1 MDKKTVFVKT
11 SKGESEAKDKG
22 GALSGDLK
30 RALFLIDGKSTF
42 EEILKRAAPSLRD
55 ILPNVFSQLVVGGYL
70 RDKDKPFAE
79 PVIATPKIIAPG
91 SSGELDFTGFAS
103 VSASKAVAPEAGKQS
118 GTSDA
123 DATRAHAEL
132 EAAVEAA
139 KIKARA
145 EAEAKAEANAKSV
158 AQLAARSK
166 AEADIRAKQDA
177 LVREQAEAKAK
188 QEAEARVRAEQ
199 AAAQAKQQLEAAAK
213 AKAEAE
219 ALVRQQMEI
228 AIREKAEA
236 EERARQAAEAARIK
250 AEQEAAKVKAEL
262 EAAAKAR
269 QEAEAARL
277 RAEQE
282 AARATAELEA
292 ARAKA
297 EAEARALAEERA
309 RQEAEAARLKA
320 EQEAAR
326 VKAEQEAARAKAEAE
341 AKAKALAEERAR
353 QEADAARLKAEQE
366 AARVKAEQEAARVKA
381 EAEARAAAEQRARQE
396 AEVLRLKAE
405 QEAASAKA
413 ELDAVKAKVEAEARA
428 LAEQRAL
435 QEADAARLKIEQD
448 AHRAKEEAAAKLA
461 TQPKTGVQ
469 QEQDALRAA
478 DDERMKSAQAKQ
490 AAEKAG
496 QEAAAQ
502 RANLEAQKLAD
513 EQAKTWAAAEQR
525 AKAQAQ
531 AEAERP
537 SQPAAVETAKSAPQ
551 KVASVRR
558 KPLPLGKIAA
568 GLFVLLLLSVVL
580 LPYVMPLSSYVAPL
594 EQKLSAQFN
603 QPVHVGSLHAAS
615 LPWPKLILE
624 KVAVGSAQE
633 LKVGNAEVTFDL
645 FSLFSPVKVIR
656 RVELQDVT
664 LEGASFDKEL
674 SWLQQIGANANY
686 PVSHVTLQRAKVSS
700 EEISLPVFSGEIDV
714 NEQGRVSNATL
725 KSADAKFDAVLQ
737 PSSQDRWQITLN
749 AKETSF
755 PLFPNVLFNDLTAK
769 GEVSAAG
776 ANFAAIEGQAYGG
789 FFNGSAKLNWQ
800 KGWQLQ
806 GRIEA
811 RTVELNKLF
820 PKFGVTGELAG
831 ASNFVASGLKLGK
844 LGDAPQMDGTFVAKK
859 GVVNGMDM
867 VETARGNRQNGA
879 GGRTNF
885 DELTGV
891 FQVNGR
897 GPHFQQLKL
906 SSGILN
912 ASGSFDVN
920 GGGQISG
927 RLSVE
932 LKARAGA
939 SSLALSG
946 TLTEPVLRSG
956 R

>member
-22 GALSGDLK
+22 GALSGELK
-30 RALFLIDGKSTF
+30 RALFLIDGMSTF

-55 ILPNVFSQLVVGGYL
+55 VLPNVFSQLVVGGYL

-103 VSASKAVAPEAGKQS
+103 VSAPKTVATEAGKQS
-118 GTSDA
+118 ATSDA

-139 KIKARA
+139 KIKART

-188 QEAEARVRAEQ
+188 
-199 AAAQAKQQLEAAAK
+199 AKQ
-213 AKAEAE
+213 EAE
-219 ALVRQQMEI
+219 ALVRQQMEM

-250 AEQEAAKVKAEL
+250 AEQEAARVKAEL

-269 QEAEAARL
+269 QEAE
-277 RAEQE
+277 
-282 AARATAELEA
+282 
-292 ARAKA
+292 
-297 EAEARALAEERA
+297 
-309 RQEAEAARLKA
+309 
-320 EQEAAR
+320 
-326 VKAEQEAARAKAEAE
+326 
-341 AKAKALAEERAR
+341 
-353 QEADAARLKAEQE
+353 AARLKAEQE

-381 EAEARAAAEQRARQE
+381 EAEARAAAEQRA
-396 AEVLRLKAE
+396 
-405 QEAASAKA
+405 
-413 ELDAVKAKVEAEARA
+413 
-428 LAEQRAL
+428 L
-435 QEADAARLKIEQD
+435 QEAGAARLQIEQD

-461 TQPKTGVQ
+461 TQPKTAVQ

-478 DDERMKSAQAKQ
+478 DDERVKSAQAKQ
-490 AAEKAG
+490 VAEKAE

-525 AKAQAQ
+525 AKAQAK

-537 SQPAAVETAKSAPQ
+537 SQPAAVETAKPMPQ

-594 EQKLSAQFN
+594 EQKLSAQFK
-603 QPVHVGSLHAAS
+603 QPVHVENLRAAS

-624 KVAVGSAQE
+624 KVTVGGAQE
-633 LKVGNAEVTFDL
+633 LKVGNVEVTFDL
-645 FSLFSPVKVIR
+645 FSLFSPVKIIR
-656 RVELQDVT
+656 RVELRDVT

-700 EEISLPVFSGEIDV
+700 EEISLPVFSGEIDI
-714 NEQGRVSNATL
+714 NEQGRVSKVML
-725 KSADAKFDAVLQ
+725 KSADAKFDAALQ
-737 PSSQDRWQITLN
+737 PSLQDRWQIMLN
-749 AKETSF
+749 VKETAF

-776 ANFAAIEGQAYGG
+776 ANFVAIEGQAYGG

-820 PKFGVTGELAG
+820 PKFGVTGGLAG
-831 ASNFVASGLKLGK
+831 ASNFIASGLKLGK
-844 LGDAPQMDGTFVAKK
+844 LGDATQMDGTFVVKK
-859 GVVNGMDM
+859 GVVNGIDM

-879 GGRTNF
+879 GRTHF
-885 DELTGV
+885 DELTGS
-891 FQVNGR
+891 FQANGR
-897 GPHFQQLKL
+897 GSHFQQLKL
-906 SSGILN
+906 YSGILN

-939 SSLALSG
+939 SSLGLSG